1 MNSLFKRLLDSEN
14 GIYALN
20 GIAAVCGLIIVL
32 LILSSN
38 VSARRTKIAQIPK
51 NTRILLSAVESARES
66 LRQNPDDVHLNT
78 QMANSLFDTQK
89 YHAAIPFYKRVLQQT
104 PNNIEVC
111 VDLGVS
117 YFNIEMLDSA
127 SIAMHRAL
135 EIDPTHVKALF
146 NLGVIYYNTGDLK
159 QAKNH
164 WEVLVELHPEARES
178 EIAQELITKIES

>member
-1 MNSLFKRLLDSEN
+1 MKSLIKRLLSGEN
-14 GIYALN
+14 SIYALN

-66 LRQNPDDVHLNT
+66 LKQNPDDVHLNT
-78 QMANSLFDTQK
+78 LMANSLFDIQK
-89 YHAAIPFYKRVLQQT
+89 YHAAIPFYKKALQQA
-104 PNNIEVC
+104 PNNLEVC

-117 YFNIEMLDSA
+117 YFNIQMLDSA
-127 SIAMHRAL
+127 AMAMHQAL

-146 NLGVIYYNTGDLK
+146 NLGVIYYNTGELI

-164 WEVLVELHPEARES
+164 WEVLIKLHPETRES
-178 EIAQELITKIES
+178 EIAKELISKIKS